1 MNNYQLERSAKFLD
15 NALDEINSYK
25 NIIDDFIDEVER
37 LEKSEESLADKIN
50 DLENKVYDLET
61 DLAERIQENI
71 ELLEIIKSLQK

>member
-50 DLENKVYDLET
+50 DLENKVCDLET